1 MLVTQFTRDNM
12 FSQSNITVLYQ
23 SCPDGNGNFNIE
35 YYVEKH
41 MKLVEKAWK
50 AVGIQAWQVIK
61 FAGQPAGSPQPYCA
75 AAIVTF
81 DSRDG
86 AERALQAEETKEV
99 FGDVP
104 NFTNLKPLLMTGD
117 VSGSWVTSSS
127 EQC

>member
-1 MLVTQFTRDNM
+1 M

-23 SCPDGNGNFNIE
+23 NSLDGNGSFNIE
-35 YYVEKH
+35 YYVDKH
-41 MKLVEKAWK
+41 MRLVEKAWK

-61 FAGQPAGSPQPYCA
+61 FVGQPDGSPRTYCA

-81 DSRDG
+81 DSCDG
-86 AERALQAEETKEV
+86 AKRALQAEETKKI

-117 VSGSWVTSSS
+117 ICGSWATSSS
-127 EQC
+127 GQC